1 MRNSVFLSRRAEKFL
16 AGLRDAKLYL
26 RLRAVIDDLEQ
37 MRAVLVARN
46 LLANLI
52 CIEFESGIT
61 GSSIK

>member
-1 MRNSVFLSRRAEKFL
+1 
-16 AGLRDAKLYL
+16 
-26 RLRAVIDDLEQ
+26 LRAVIDDLEQ